1 MASGYSAFRCFG
13 TSSAGLSAH
22 FGPAKTCVKKTR
34 MRHAVREMM
43 VGPSKLLCRGRFQ
56 TALSCCGPRTAVVN
70 VKEKARP
77 MDRVMWGV
85 GRRAQAK
92 LCLKHRNGIS
102 DDIETGI
109 GLRFRDKSLAG
120 TYLLARRCPVQK
132 RRDPTLGFRTELEN
146 LVGDAKGKGTSGS
159 PVRLKVPMRRQGAD
173 CSIVAMK
180 RGNSRGAKGA
190 GHSRRDR

>member
-1 MASGYSAFRCFG
+1 MGNRETSASEP
-13 TSSAGLSAH
+13 LSKA
-22 FGPAKTCVKKTR
+22 
-34 MRHAVREMM
+34 
-43 VGPSKLLCRGRFQ
+43 SKR
-56 TALSCCGPRTAVVN
+56 
-70 VKEKARP
+70 
-77 MDRVMWGV
+77 D
-85 GRRAQAK
+85 
-92 LCLKHRNGIS
+92 S
-102 DDIETGI
+102 DDIETGM
-109 GLRFRDKSLAG
+109 GLRFRDKSLAA

-190 GHSRRDR
+190 GHSRRDREGQRATGGTH

>member
-1 MASGYSAFRCFG
+1 MQHQNHSEYWMARSLLRSPCTGWFERCRESRFTSPRVPRQGSSPAYFRLEAASPSKRRSQGLSCVIGNFHAQFLEGWTGAIPSGYSVNFHVRFLEGWRPVMASGYSAFRCFG

-85 GRRAQAK
+85 GRRA
-92 LCLKHRNGIS
+92 
-102 DDIETGI
+102 
-109 GLRFRDKSLAG
+109 
-120 TYLLARRCPVQK
+120 
-132 RRDPTLGFRTELEN
+132 
-146 LVGDAKGKGTSGS
+146 
-159 PVRLKVPMRRQGAD
+159 
-173 CSIVAMK
+173 
-180 RGNSRGAKGA
+180 
-190 GHSRRDR
+190 